1 MEKQNRSSH
10 SLAVRILAIALAIL
24 LAGGTAAAI
33 LISLLG
39 S

>member
-1 MEKQNRSSH
+1 MESKNRSSH
-10 SLAVRILAIALAIL
+10 SLAVRILAITLAVL